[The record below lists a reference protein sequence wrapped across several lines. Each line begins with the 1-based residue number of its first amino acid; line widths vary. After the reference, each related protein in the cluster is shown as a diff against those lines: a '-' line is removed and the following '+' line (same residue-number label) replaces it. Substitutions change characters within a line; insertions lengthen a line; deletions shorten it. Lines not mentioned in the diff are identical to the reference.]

1 MYEKLLADVA
11 FLEGKYEE
19 AAKMYLEGARE
30 GDALASFNYG
40 YCLWRGL
47 GVKKDSYEA
56 KSFFAFSRE
65 MDGGEATYNLAML
78 YLFGDGVSKD
88 YKKAA
93 EYLILSAN
101 QGCIEAQ
108 LYLGIAYTS
117 GCMFEPDVIGICMIP
132 AHKPEYRTEYFE
144 LEGDVSD
151 PYAFE
156 RDEALRYEAIKQD
169 GRAAFEWFQAAARHD
184 PTYVEE
190 LSAKGKYLY
199 ARCYV
204 DGLGTDFDRDK
215 SIRLM
220 ALAGK
225 AGSAE
230 AIYYFKEN
238 GITAEMI
245 SEVVS
250 QKKLGGGRKP

>member
-1 MYEKLLADVA
+1 MYEKLVADVK
-11 FLEGKYEE
+11 FLEGDYKT
-19 AAKMYLEGARE
+19 AAQMYLEGARE

-40 YCLWRGL
+40 YCLWRGY
-47 GVKKDSYEA
+47 GVERDPYEA

-65 MDGGEATYNLAML
+65 MEGGEACYNLAML
-78 YLFGDGVSKD
+78 YLHGDKITKD
-88 YKKAA
+88 YKKAL
-93 EYLILSAN
+93 EYMTLSAN

-108 LYLGIAYTS
+108 LYLGMAYTS
-117 GCMFEPDVIGICMIP
+117 GCMFEPDVVGICMIP
-132 AHKPEYRTEYFE
+132 AHKPEYRAMYAE
-144 LEGDVSD
+144 LEGFVPDID
-151 PYAFE
+151 EFE
-156 RDEALRYEAIKQD
+156 RDEDLRYSAVKQD
-169 GRAAFEWFQAAARHD
+169 GRAAFEWFQTAARHD

-190 LSAKGKYLY
+190 LVAKGKYLY

-230 AIYYFKEN
+230 ALLYFQEN

-245 SEVVS
+245 SGITKP
-250 QKKLGGGRKP
+250 KKLTGGKRS